1 MKYFGIVMTVV
12 VLALL
17 APIARVNTGASRV
30 SVANNSTE
38 VVTMATEAE
47 VPTTSTLTE
56 EPTMMAE
63 AATEVAT
70 ESIGCGSGVDEYED
84 DYTSSEYI
92 YANCVPGISDY
103 SEYELDLLSYVMFNE
118 AGCDWI
124 PDEIP
129 LMVGAVVLNRMNSP
143 LYPDNMHDVI
153 FEDGQY
159 DTAYLFDKEPTP
171 RVRALAQSLL
181 ENGFSVFDK
190 YERIFPTNVL
200 GQNGYGCED
209 GCGHALYDEYHDPEL
224 GTTIYFTYIYG

>member
-1 MKYFGIVMTVV
+1 MKYFGIIMTVV

-56 EPTMMAE
+56 EPTTMTE

-70 ESIGCGSGVDEYED
+70 ESIDYGSNVNENENED
-84 DYTSSEYI
+84 DAQTNYFTGVSS
-92 YANCVPGISDY
+92 Y
-103 SEYELDLLSYVMFNE
+103 SEKDLDLLSRVMFIE

-143 LYPDNMHDVI
+143 LYPDNICDVI
-153 FEDGQY
+153 YEDGQY
-159 DTAYLFDKEPTP
+159 DTSYLLEKEPTP